1 MPCDKSIRYK
11 FILKGVAGVILWQP
25 GPDRVFQ
32 TWDTSKTIY
41 VSEDWE
47 NAELQSITEEDTLF
61 DTVKDLFEE
70 SPPMIITQNSPQPGG
85 DIWDEDMD
93 KQPNSS
99 NDDYTN
105 PTEIQLSEKPT
116 SIIAD
121 NITEQSGELRAEC
134 HGFSR
139 EEIATDANN
148 FENNLLSING
158 DNLTFS
164 NNEENLDSG
173 IGIPALVPGLTPTA
187 EEEEEEVEVEEEE
200 ESIEE
205 LDKET
210 NSNASS
216 LGSDKDEGFSVPE
229 VTA

>member
-32 TWDTSKTIY
+32 AWETSKTIS

-61 DTVKDLFEE
+61 DTVKDSFEE
-70 SPPMIITQNSPQPGG
+70 SPAPMIITQNSPQPGG

-105 PTEIQLSEKPT
+105 PTEKPT

-121 NITEQSGELRAEC
+121 NITEQSGELRADC
-134 HGFSR
+134 HGFSG
-139 EEIATDANN
+139 EEIGTDANN

-164 NNEENLDSG
+164 NIEENLDSG
-173 IGIPALVPGLTPTA
+173 IGIPVLVPGLTPTA
-187 EEEEEEVEVEEEE
+187 EGEEE
-200 ESIEE
+200 ESMEE
-205 LDKET
+205 LDKEI